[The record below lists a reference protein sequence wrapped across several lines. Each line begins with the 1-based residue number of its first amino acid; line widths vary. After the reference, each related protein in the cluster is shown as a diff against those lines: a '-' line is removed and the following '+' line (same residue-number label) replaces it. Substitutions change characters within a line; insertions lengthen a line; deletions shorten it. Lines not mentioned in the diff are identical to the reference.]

1 MIPPFTPD
9 VCATPNVKEKV
20 LDEGLSKAN
29 RDNILEYLS
38 VRKDNS
44 FFPEGCEQ

>member
-9 VCATPNVKEKV
+9 VCASDVKEKI

-44 FFPEGCEQ
+44 FFPDGCEQ